1 MQRQRRR
8 VCPSAILLSLWRS
21 TMSLFVCRR
30 CSGNPGERTFVPGTA
45 QFANAKASRTQRLLL
60 DPQAALTLA
69 GANHLPLNRKARNI
83 VMVMVVMMV
92 RMSSLGQLSTGKRT
106 TAVQRHAATSALG
119 RKLPSETSEW
129 ESLK

>member
-1 MQRQRRR
+1 
-8 VCPSAILLSLWRS
+8 
-21 TMSLFVCRR
+21 
-30 CSGNPGERTFVPGTA
+30 
-45 QFANAKASRTQRLLL
+45 
-60 DPQAALTLA
+60 
-69 GANHLPLNRKARNI
+69 
-83 VMVMVVMMV
+83 MMV